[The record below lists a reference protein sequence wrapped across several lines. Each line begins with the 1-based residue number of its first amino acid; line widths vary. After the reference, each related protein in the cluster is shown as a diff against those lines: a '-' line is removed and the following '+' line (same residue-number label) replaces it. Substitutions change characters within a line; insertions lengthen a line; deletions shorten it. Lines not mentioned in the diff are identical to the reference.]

1 MLGASISALGR
12 RTRLLLF
19 AHRRLAG
26 RRKA

>member
-19 AHRRLAG
+19 AHRQLVG
-26 RRKA
+26 RKA

>member
-19 AHRRLAG
+19 ANRRLAG
-26 RRKA
+26 RKA